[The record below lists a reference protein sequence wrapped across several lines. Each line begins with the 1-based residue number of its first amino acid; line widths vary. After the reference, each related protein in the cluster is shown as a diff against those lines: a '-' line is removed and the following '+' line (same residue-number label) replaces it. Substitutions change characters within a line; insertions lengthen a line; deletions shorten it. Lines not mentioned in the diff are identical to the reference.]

1 MARLVGTFSFLVLGL
16 LVVLLVSSSFLISAD
31 LPRETVVEKY
41 RNDAS
46 FFFTLP
52 SGATAHIRDEGNRDG
67 PALFLLHGS
76 NASLHSW
83 EPWVAQLGDTY
94 RLISFDLPGHGLTGP
109 VPGDDYSV
117 TAMAQFTRE
126 IADIMKLDR
135 IVLAG
140 NSMGGAVALQFAL
153 SHPDRTKAL
162 VLISSG
168 GMARKADDE
177 AVGAFRLTSSTLLL
191 SLMRYITP
199 RFMIEDTLRG
209 VVADPDNFVTDA
221 MVDRYWELLRM
232 TGNRQASII
241 RFSNPPSGTKIE
253 SLLGEITAPT
263 LILWG
268 AEDQLI
274 KLEYG
279 VRMHAAIFNSQL
291 VGYANV
297 GHLAMEEIPEKTAA
311 DTRAFLQDVIDP

>member
-83 EPWVAQLGDTY
+83 EPWVAQLGDIY

-117 TAMAQFTRE
+117 AAMAQFTRE

-177 AVGAFRLTSSTLLL
+177 AVGAFRLTSSALLL

-232 TGNRQASII
+232 TGNREASII

-253 SLLGEITAPT
+253 SRLGEITAPT

-311 DTRAFLQDVIDP
+311 DTRAFLQDVIDR